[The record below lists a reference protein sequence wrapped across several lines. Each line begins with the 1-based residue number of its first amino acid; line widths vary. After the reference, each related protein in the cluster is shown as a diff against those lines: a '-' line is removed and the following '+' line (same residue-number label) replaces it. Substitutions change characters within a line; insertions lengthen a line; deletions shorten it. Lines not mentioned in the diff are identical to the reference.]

1 MPLDPV
7 AKAIID
13 LTEAR
18 FPRLGT
24 EVLDAAEARRILA
37 AQPAPPTEPVPVARV
52 EDRRLPGPAGAPDV
66 PVRLYWPRPADDT
79 PLPVVVFCHGGG
91 FVICDLD
98 SHDRMCREMA
108 NATGAL
114 IISVDYRRAPEDR
127 FPAAA
132 EDAYAVLCWT
142 AAHAAGLGGDPTR
155 IAVAGD
161 SAGGNLAA
169 VLPLMARDRGGPM
182 PVFQLLIYPMLDP
195 AQNTPSYR
203 DNAHGYFVTADHL
216 RWYWQQYLGD
226 PADAA
231 HPYASPLAAPDLTAL
246 PPAHILTAE
255 YDPLRDEGE
264 TYALRLREAGVPVD
278 IHRYNGVF
286 HGFFGMPGHL
296 TAATKANNAA
306 HSALR
311 AALKG

>member
-13 LTEAR
+13 LSEAH

-24 EVLDAAEARRILA
+24 EVFDAAEARRILA
-37 AQPAPPTEPVPVARV
+37 ARPAPSASPTPVARV
-52 EDRRLPGPAGAPDV
+52 EDRRLPGPAGAPEV
-66 PVRLYWPRPADDT
+66 PVRLYRPRASGGA

-98 SHDRMCREMA
+98 SHDGMCREMA

-114 IISVDYRRAPEDR
+114 VVSVDYRRAPEHR

-142 AAHAAGLGGDPTR
+142 AAHAADLGGDPAR
-155 IAVAGD
+155 LAVAGD

-195 AQNTPSYR
+195 ARNTPSYR
-203 DNAHGYFVTADHL
+203 DNARGYFVTADHL
-216 RWYWQQYLGD
+216 RWYWEQYLGD
-226 PADAA
+226 RSGA
-231 HPYASPLAAPDLTAL
+231 HPYASPLAAPDLSGL
-246 PPAHILTAE
+246 PPAHVLTAE

-264 TYALRLREAGVPVD
+264 TYALRLRESGVPVD
-278 IHRYNGVF
+278 VRRYDGVF
-286 HGFFGMPGHL
+286 HGFFGMAGQL
-296 TAATKANNAA
+296 RAAAEANDAA
-306 HSALR
+306 YSALR
-311 AALKG
+311 AALHR